1 MNGGR
6 PYLSYDLIEDVV
18 LQDDLVG
25 VGEKL
30 VTYYKKIENFK

>member
-1 MNGGR
+1 MAWNGGG
-6 PYLSYDLIEDVV
+6 PYLSYDLVEDVV

-30 VTYYKKIENFK
+30 VTC